1 MALVTW
7 SDKYSMNIKEIDEQH
22 QSLVRMIN
30 ELHDAMLQAKSK
42 EVALGI
48 INNMAEYTQYHFSTE
63 EKYMQQF
70 EYPGYAAHKKEHD
83 KFIEKVGNFKND
95 YESGKTGLSFDLL
108 NFLKDWLVTHIQE
121 SDKKYSPLFNEKG
134 LN

>member
-22 QSLVRMIN
+22 KNLVKMIN
-30 ELHDAMLQAKSK
+30 ELHDAMLNARSK

-63 EKYMQQF
+63 EKYMVQYK
-70 EYPGYAAHKKEHD
+70 YPDYVAHKKEHD
-83 KFIEKVGNFKND
+83 RFIQQVGNFKKD
-95 YESGKTGLSFDLL
+95 YEGGKAGLSFELL
-108 NFLKDWLVTHIQE
+108 NFLKDWLVGHIQE
-121 SDKKYSPLFNEKG
+121 SDRKYSPFFNEKG

>member
-22 QSLVRMIN
+22 KNLVRMIN
-30 ELHDAMLQAKSK
+30 ELHDAMLNAKSK

-48 INNMAEYTQYHFSTE
+48 INEMAEYTQYHFSTE
-63 EKYMQQF
+63 EKYMVQYK
-70 EYPGYAAHKKEHD
+70 YPEYAAHKKEHD
-83 KFIEKVGNFKND
+83 KFIQQVGDFKKD
-95 YESGKTGLSFDLL
+95 YESGKAGLSFDLL
-108 NFLKDWLVTHIQE
+108 NFLKNWLVNHIQE
-121 SDKKYSPLFNEKG
+121 SDKKYSPFFNEKG

>member
-22 QSLVRMIN
+22 KNLVRMIN
-30 ELHDAMLQAKSK
+30 ELHDAMLHAKSK

-48 INNMAEYTQYHFSTE
+48 INEMAEYTQYHFSTE
-63 EKYMQQF
+63 EKYMVQYRYP
-70 EYPGYAAHKKEHD
+70 EYTAHKKEHD
-83 KFIEKVGNFKND
+83 KFIKQVGDFKKD
-95 YESGKTGLSFDLL
+95 YESGKAGLSFDLL

-121 SDKKYSPLFNEKG
+121 SDKKYSPFFNEKG

>member
-22 QSLVRMIN
+22 KNLVRMIN
-30 ELHDAMLQAKSK
+30 ELHDAMLNAKSK

-48 INNMAEYTQYHFSTE
+48 IDEMAEYTQYHFSTE
-63 EKYMQQF
+63 EKYMVQYK
-70 EYPGYAAHKKEHD
+70 YPEYAAHKKEHD
-83 KFIEKVGNFKND
+83 KFIQQVGDFKKD
-95 YESGKTGLSFDLL
+95 YESGKAGLSFDLL
-108 NFLKDWLVTHIQE
+108 NFLKNWLVNHIQE
-121 SDKKYSPLFNEKG
+121 SDKKYSPFFNEKG

>member
-1 MALVTW
+1 MALVIW

-22 QSLVRMIN
+22 KNLVKMIN
-30 ELHDAMLQAKSK
+30 ELHDAMLNARSK

-63 EKYMQQF
+63 EKYMVQYKYP
-70 EYPGYAAHKKEHD
+70 EYVAHKKEHD
-83 KFIEKVGNFKND
+83 KFIEQVGAFKKD
-95 YESGKTGLSFDLL
+95 YESGKAGLTFELL
-108 NFLKDWLVTHIQE
+108 NFLKDWLVGHIQE
-121 SDKKYSPLFNEKG
+121 SDRKYSPFFNEKG